1 MGASSSPER
10 EARKQRRILM
20 AALLLMLAANLRTG
34 YAVTVAGETLPGRY
48 GKGQTERCLDL
59 ARETAEEILGDS
71 AAVKPPE
78 LRLRLGFSRGEG
90 DEALLAD
97 ALLRATEGITV
108 SQEVLVNGDRLGT
121 VQDGEALR
129 RALERSIRSQMPL
142 AAVSGSISGRI
153 SLRPVYTREGG
164 DTSLS
169 DMVLLITG
177 RAPVVYVDKNG
188 KLA

>member
-1 MGASSSPER
+1 M
-10 EARKQRRILM
+10 
-20 AALLLMLAANLRTG
+20 NN
-34 YAVTVAGETLPGRY
+34 
-48 GKGQTERCLDL
+48 
-59 ARETAEEILGDS
+59 EIN
-71 AAVKPPE
+71 
-78 LRLRLGFSRGEG
+78 
-90 DEALLAD
+90 
-97 ALLRATEGITV
+97 GITV